1 MRGKVGDLGFECNR
15 QIGSSVHDGGTKIV
29 DFVGVA
35 VNVFRET
42 RGLWVQAY
50 TQQTGVLLLGC
61 AQHGEEVHGVILG
74 GLNAQGLNM
83 AAMPV
88 LPSLTRRQLWT
99 LIALTLVWGCNWPI
113 MKMGV
118 TGYPPLTFRS
128 LSMWT
133 GLPLLGLA
141 LFFLKVPFR
150 IPRMYW
156 RELFILSLF
165 NMFIWHVLV
174 VLAVPMLSSG
184 RAAIL
189 GYTMPI
195 FSAVWGVLWFQAP
208 LRLRMWAGVAA
219 ASLGVLLLLWNELTH
234 FAGQPL
240 AAGMVLV
247 SAAAWAYGTQR
258 LRNTSIP
265 VPTLTIAFWMTG
277 LTTVLM
283 TTMATIFEQSQ
294 WRMPPEQTLWSIA
307 YNAVGVFA
315 FAQSAWLTL
324 ARGLPPVASTLS
336 VMFIPVLGV
345 FTGAIWLGE
354 VLHWQDWA
362 AVALMVV
369 AIASVLWPE
378 RQVMEA

>member
-1 MRGKVGDLGFECNR
+1 MRRKVGDLGLECNR
-15 QIGSSVHDGGTKIV
+15 QIGGGVDDGRAKIV
-29 DFVGVA
+29 DFLGVT
-35 VNVFRET
+35 VDVIGKTCR
-42 RGLWVQAY
+42 LWVQAH
-50 TQQTGVLLLGC
+50 TQQTGVVLLRC
-61 AQHGEEVHGVILG
+61 AQHGEEVHAVILG
-74 GLNAQGLNM
+74 GLTIGT
-83 AAMPV
+83 MPV
-88 LPSLTRRQLWT
+88 HPSLTKRQLWT

-118 TGYPPLTFRS
+118 TGSPPLTFRS

-133 GLPLLGLA
+133 GLPLLGFA
-141 LFFLKVPFR
+141 LYLLKIPFR
-150 IPRMYW
+150 IQRMYW
-156 RELFILSLF
+156 RELFVLSLF
-165 NMFIWHVLV
+165 NMFVWHVLV

-195 FSAVWGVLWFQAP
+195 FSAIWGVLWFQAP

-219 ASLGVLLLLWNELTH
+219 ASIGVLLLLWNEITH

-240 AAGMVLV
+240 AVGMVLV

-258 LRNTSIP
+258 LRHTAIP

-277 LTTVLM
+277 LTTLLM
-283 TTMATIFEQSQ
+283 TTMASVFEQSL
-294 WRMPPEQTLWSIA
+294 WRMPPEQTMWSIA

-345 FTGAIWLGE
+345 FTGAIWLDE
-354 VLHWQDWA
+354 ILHWQDWT
-362 AVALMVV
+362 AVALMVI

-378 RQVMEA
+378 RQVVAS